1 MLLFICSFGIEDLTP
16 EHSTEQSGAESDTG
30 FSSARAVQDAVQA
43 GATCI
48 GRTHTTEV
56 ACRYVGLPEI
66 SAFFTGNFAE
76 LRMYVLHLRDQGF
89 FGRAG

>member
-16 EHSTEQSGAESDTG
+16 NHSTEQSGAESNTG

-48 GRTHTTEV
+48 GRTHTTEI
-56 ACRYVGLPEI
+56 ACRYVGVPGI
-66 SAFFTGNFAE
+66 PAFITMTLLNWVY
-76 LRMYVLHLRDQGF
+76 MCCT
-89 FGRAG
+89 